1 MEPNV
6 NGTYTLPLDTA
17 ESSLEI
23 LGGKGRSLARLAA
36 AGLAVPGGFHVSA
49 SAYRRFVDE
58 NHLQARILDLAK
70 PEITGRTLSFDS
82 ASADIQALFEEA
94 QPPDVIVS
102 EIRQAY
108 AALGGDDPALAV
120 RSSANA
126 EDLPDMSFA
135 GQQDTYLN
143 VRGEEALIAAVRD
156 CWSSLWSPRAISYRH
171 QMGIDQDAVAMA
183 VVVQLMVPSDVS
195 GILFTAN
202 PATGERS
209 EMIVNASFGLGEAV
223 VGGQVTPDTYVVDRE
238 SLTLEKTMIGTKEQ
252 MIICDGDQGTRL
264 EKTTERKR
272 TQSSL
277 SDESLKKLV
286 SRALE
291 IEELFD
297 GVPQDIEWAIS
308 DGKLWLL
315 QSRPITNLPPQPIT
329 VSWEPEPPIQIL
341 ARRQIVENIPD
352 PCTPLFEEL
361 YLTEG
366 LETVA
371 KGRKR
376 PSLMVGGGALFVTLN
391 GFAYQRFDFPVVVG
405 EQKGEKPK
413 SMSEAEMDAAE
424 LKADREAQ
432 IREQMK
438 GDPTAKARQRNA
450 ELEHHDLELFLAEL
464 PPADRRAFEEW
475 AKAANIEDVAHAV
488 TMPESEDFSF
498 IAGTKVQDN
507 ENQIKEWYEKAMPVL
522 VATTD
527 EWRRVDPETASGEQL
542 MNGICELAIA
552 GGMYW
557 ASNSSHTF
565 GVAKVT
571 DNQLQVFLRETL
583 PEHRFTSGHF
593 LSGFRSKTTEAN
605 ERLHRIA
612 KQIRE
617 NDVLNVLVATTPAK
631 RLMAALEQHPDG
643 APAVEAIKGYLEI
656 YGHLGYSLDFAEPL
670 PLEDPSG
677 LMAALKTMVTSKDYD
692 PENQEIETKRRRE
705 SALEEIEGLLEGLS
719 YWQFRYRLWFTRRF
733 YFIREEVM
741 FYLYIG
747 WPVLRPLALELGRR
761 LTDVGTIAA
770 PDDVFYLVTDELS
783 RAIKARKAGKAL
795 PEYARLVG
803 ERRELREARKRLH
816 PPGTIPSEAS
826 EHPGVKFKETQAF
839 NDPNSPTL
847 VGVPVSPGT
856 VTGPASLINSPDEFD
871 RMEPGSILV
880 CPMTNPAWT
889 PLFAYATG
897 LVTDMGG
904 ILGHGSIVAREYGI
918 PAVVG
923 TGNITQRV
931 EHGQEI
937 RVDGDAGIV
946 TILSDS

>member
-1 MEPNV
+1 M
-6 NGTYTLPLDTA
+6 NGRYTLPLDTA
-17 ESSLEI
+17 ESSLEL
-23 LGGKGRSLARLAA
+23 LGGKGRSLARMAA
-36 AGLAVPGGFHVSA
+36 AELAVPGGFHVTA
-49 SAYRRFVDE
+49 SAYRRYADE
-58 NHLQARILDLAK
+58 NNLQTPILDLAK
-70 PEITGRTLSFDS
+70 PEITGRTLSFES
-82 ASADIQALFEEA
+82 ASAGIQALFEKAE
-94 QPPDVIVS
+94 PPYDIVS
-102 EIRQAY
+102 EIRNAY
-108 AALGGDDPALAV
+108 TALGGKGPVVAV

-143 VRGEEALIAAVRD
+143 VRGDEALIGAVRK
-156 CWSSLWSPRAISYRH
+156 CWSSLWTPRAISYRH
-171 QMGIDQDAVAMA
+171 QMGIDQNAVAMA

-209 EMIVNASFGLGEAV
+209 EMVVNASFGLGEAV
-223 VGGQVTPDTYVVDRE
+223 VGGQVTPDTYLVDRD
-238 SLTLEKTMIGTKEQ
+238 SLTPTKTMIGTKEQ
-252 MIICDGDQGTRL
+252 KIVCDGDQGTRL
-264 EKTTERKR
+264 ENIAKSER

-277 SDESLKKLV
+277 SEEALEELA
-286 SRALE
+286 SRALD
-291 IEELFD
+291 IEQLFD
-297 GVPQDIEWAIS
+297 GVPQDIEWAFS

-371 KGRKR
+371 KGKKR

-405 EQKGEKPK
+405 EQKDEKPK
-413 SMSEAEMDAAE
+413 AMSEEEMDAAE
-424 LKADREAQ
+424 LKMEREARITQ
-432 IREQMK
+432 QLKDEASAEARDKIATMEQ
-438 GDPTAKARQRNA
+438 
-450 ELEHHDLELFLAEL
+450 HDLDLFLSEL
-464 PPADRRAFEEW
+464 SAADRRAFEEW
-475 AKAANIEDVAHAV
+475 VEAADIENVARAV
-488 TMPESEDFSF
+488 TMPESNDLSF
-498 IAGTKVQDN
+498 TAGTKIQDN
-507 ENQIKEWYEKAMPVL
+507 ETQIEEWYEKAMPDL

-527 EWRRVDPETASGEQL
+527 AWRQVDPEKASDEQL
-542 MNGICELAIA
+542 MQGICELAIA

-557 ASNSSHTF
+557 ASNASHTF

-583 PEHRFTSGHF
+583 PEHQFTSGHL

-605 ERLHRIA
+605 EHLHSIA
-612 KQIRE
+612 VQIRE
-617 NDVLNVLVATTPAK
+617 NDALFELVVTTPSK
-631 RLMAALEQHPDG
+631 HLMAALEHYPEG
-643 APAVEAIKGYLEI
+643 APAVEAIKGYLES
-656 YGHLGYSLDFAEPL
+656 YGHLAYSLDFAEPL
-670 PLEDPSG
+670 PLEEPSA
-677 LMAALKTMVTSKDYD
+677 LLAALKTLVASDDEDRKK
-692 PENQEIETKRRRE
+692 QEIETKRRRE
-705 SALEEIEGLLEGLS
+705 NALQEIEGLLDGLS
-719 YWQFRYRLWFTRRF
+719 AWQFSYRHWFTRRF

-741 FYLYIG
+741 FYLYIA
-747 WPVLRPLALELGRR
+747 WPVLRPLALELGQR

-770 PDDVFYLVTDELS
+770 PDDVFYLVTDELNQ
-783 RAIKARKAGKAL
+783 AIEARKADTERV
-795 PEYARLVG
+795 EYAQLTA

-816 PPGTIPSEAS
+816 PPGTIPSDANK
-826 EHPGVKFKETQAF
+826 HPGVKFKETQVY
-839 NDPNSPTL
+839 NDPNSPAL
-847 VGVPVSPGT
+847 VGVAVSPGT
-856 VTGPASLINSPDEFD
+856 VTGSASLINSPDEFD

-889 PLFAYATG
+889 PLFAHATG

-904 ILGHGSIVAREYGI
+904 ILGHGSIIAREYGI

-923 TGNITQRV
+923 TGNITRRV

-946 TILSDS
+946 TLLPDS

>member
-1 MEPNV
+1 M
-6 NGTYTLPLDTA
+6 NGKYILPLDTA
-17 ESSLEI
+17 ESSLEL

-36 AGLAVPGGFHVSA
+36 ARLAVPGGFHVAA
-49 SAYRRFVDE
+49 SAYRRYVDE
-58 NHLQARILDLAK
+58 NDLQAPILDLAK
-70 PEITGRTLSFDS
+70 PEITGRTLSFDV
-82 ASADIQALFEEA
+82 ASAGIQALFEEA
-94 QPPDVIVS
+94 APPAEIVS
-102 EIRQAY
+102 EIREAY
-108 AALGGDDPALAV
+108 AVLGEDVPAVAV

-143 VRGEEALIAAVRD
+143 VRGEEALIAAVRN
-156 CWSSLWSPRAISYRH
+156 CWSSLWTPRAISYRH

-183 VVVQLMVPSDVS
+183 VVVQHMVPSDVS
-195 GILFTAN
+195 GILFTVN

-238 SLTLEKTMIGTKEQ
+238 SLTSKETTIGTKEQ
-252 MIICDGDQGTRL
+252 KIVYDGDQGTRL
-264 EKTTERKR
+264 EDIAEVERA
-272 TQSSL
+272 QSSL
-277 SDESLKKLV
+277 SEEALEELA
-286 SRALE
+286 SRALD
-291 IEELFD
+291 IEQLFD

-366 LETVA
+366 LETIA
-371 KGRKR
+371 KRKKR

-391 GFAYQRFDFPVVVG
+391 GYAYQRFDFPVVVG
-405 EQKGEKPK
+405 EQKKEKPK
-413 SMSEAEMDAAE
+413 AMSEAEMDAAE
-424 LKADREAQ
+424 LKMEREA
-432 IREQMK
+432 REK
-438 GDPTAKARQRNA
+438 EKEDATAAAREKNA
-450 ELEHHDLELFLAEL
+450 EMEKLDLDLFLSEL

-475 AKAANIEDVAHAV
+475 AEAADIEDVAHAV
-488 TMPESEDFSF
+488 TMPKSDDLSF
-498 IAGTKVQDN
+498 TAGTKVLAN
-507 ENQIKEWYEKAMPVL
+507 ENQIKEWSEKTMPDL
-522 VATTD
+522 VATTE
-527 EWRRVDPETASGEQL
+527 EWRQVDPATAPDEEL
-542 MNGICELAIA
+542 MQGIRELAIA

-557 ASNSSHTF
+557 ASNASHTF

-583 PEHRFTSGHF
+583 PEHQFTSGHF

-605 ERLHRIA
+605 EHLHRIA

-617 NDVLNVLVATTPAK
+617 NDALYELIVTTPAK
-631 RLMAALEQHPDG
+631 HLMAALEQHPEG
-643 APAVEAIKGYLEI
+643 APAVEAIEGYLQI
-656 YGHLGYSLDFAEPL
+656 YGHWGYSLDFAEPL
-670 PLEDPSG
+670 PMEDPSG
-677 LMAALKTMVTSKDYD
+677 LLAALKTRVASEDYG
-692 PENQEIETKRRRE
+692 PEKQEIETKQRRE
-705 SALEEIEGLLEGLS
+705 RALQEIEGLLEGLS
-719 YWQFRYRLWFTRRF
+719 YWQFRYRHWFTRRF

-741 FYLYIG
+741 FYLYIA
-747 WPVLRPLALELGRR
+747 WPVLRPLALELGQR
-761 LTDVGTIAA
+761 LTDMGTIAA
-770 PDDVFYLVTDELS
+770 PDDVFYLVTDELNQ
-783 RAIKARKAGKAL
+783 AIEARKHAKAL
-795 PEYARLVG
+795 TDYAQLAA

-816 PPGTIPSEAS
+816 PPGTIPFEAS
-826 EHPGVKFKETQAF
+826 QHPGVKFKETQVY
-839 NDPNSPTL
+839 NDPNSDTL

-856 VTGPASLINSPDEFD
+856 VTSPASLINSPDEFD

-931 EHGQEI
+931 DHGQEI
-937 RVDGDAGIV
+937 CVDGDAGIV
-946 TILSDS
+946 TILSES

>member
-1 MEPNV
+1 MR
-6 NGTYTLPLDTA
+6 YTLQLDTV
-17 ESSLEI
+17 ESSLEV

-36 AGLAVPGGFHVSA
+36 AGLAVPGGFHVTA
-49 SAYRRFVDE
+49 DAYRRYVDA
-58 NHLQARILDLAK
+58 NNLHARILDLVK
-70 PEITGRTLSFDS
+70 PEITGRTLSFDT
-82 ASADIQALFEEA
+82 ASADIQALFDEA
-94 QPPDVIVS
+94 EPPAKIVK
-102 EIRQAY
+102 EICEAY
-108 AALGGDDPALAV
+108 AVLGSDDPAVAV

-143 VRGEEALIAAVRD
+143 VCGEEALIAAVRN
-156 CWSSLWSPRAISYRH
+156 CWSSLWTPRAISYRH
-171 QMGIDQDAVAMA
+171 QMGIEQDAVAMA

-195 GILFTAN
+195 GVLFTVN
-202 PATGERS
+202 PATGKRS

-238 SLTLEKTMIGTKEQ
+238 SRVAKETTIGAKEQ
-252 MIICDGDQGTRL
+252 KIVSDGDQGTRL
-264 EKTTERKR
+264 EDIAEGERSL
-272 TQSSL
+272 SSL
-277 SDESLKKLV
+277 SDESLNELV
-286 SRALE
+286 ARALD
-291 IEELFD
+291 IEQLFD

-366 LETVA
+366 LETIA
-371 KGRKR
+371 KGKKR

-391 GFAYQRFDFPVVVG
+391 GYAYQRFDFPVVVG
-405 EQKGEKPK
+405 EQKPK
-413 SMSEAEMDAAE
+413 AMSEEEMDAAE
-424 LKADREAQ
+424 LKLEREARL
-432 IREQMK
+432 REQLK
-438 GDPTAKARQRNA
+438 DDATAEAREKNA
-450 ELEHHDLELFLAEL
+450 KMEQHDLDLFLAEL
-464 PPADRRAFEEW
+464 PPADRKAFEEW
-475 AKAANIEDVAHAV
+475 VEAADIEDVGHAV
-488 TMPESEDFSF
+488 TMPTSDDLSF
-498 IAGTKVQDN
+498 TAGTKIQDN
-507 ENQIKEWYEKAMPVL
+507 ENQIKEWYEKAMPDL

-527 EWRRVDPETASGEQL
+527 AWRQVDPATASDKEL
-542 MNGICELAIA
+542 MQGICELAIA

-583 PEHRFTSGHF
+583 PEHHYTSGH
-593 LSGFRSKTTEAN
+593 LMSGFRSKTTEAN
-605 ERLHRIA
+605 EHLHRIA
-612 KQIRE
+612 EQIRE
-617 NDVLNVLVATTPAK
+617 NDALYDLVATTPAK
-631 RLMAALEQHPDG
+631 RLMAALERQPEG
-643 APAVEAIKGYLEI
+643 APAVEAIEAYLET

-670 PLEDPSG
+670 PIEDPSG
-677 LMAALKTMVTSKDYD
+677 LLAALKPLVVGQDD
-692 PENQEIETKRRRE
+692 GPGNRENETKQRRERRRE
-705 SALEEIEGLLEGLS
+705 SALQEIEDLLEGLS
-719 YWQFRYRLWFTRRF
+719 YWQFRYRHWFTRRF

-741 FYLYIG
+741 FYLYIA
-747 WPVLRPLALELGRR
+747 WPVLRPLAIELGQR
-761 LTDVGTIAA
+761 LTDMGTIAA
-770 PDDVFYLVTDELS
+770 SDDVFYLVTDELNQ
-783 RAIKARKAGKAL
+783 AIEAREAGKAL
-795 PEYARLVG
+795 PELRQLTA

-826 EHPGVKFKETQAF
+826 EHPGVKFKETQIY
-839 NDPNSPTL
+839 NDPNSDTL
-847 VGVPVSPGT
+847 AGVPVSPGT

-889 PLFAYATG
+889 PLFAHATG

-931 EHGQEI
+931 DHGQEI

-946 TILSDS
+946 TILPDS

>member
-1 MEPNV
+1 MR
-6 NGTYTLPLDTA
+6 YTLPLDTA
-17 ESSLEI
+17 ESSLEV
-23 LGGKGRSLARLAA
+23 LGGKGRSLARMAA
-36 AGLAVPGGFHVSA
+36 AGLAVPGGFHVTA
-49 SAYRRFVDE
+49 DAYRRFVDE
-58 NHLQARILDLAK
+58 NNLQSRILDLAK

-82 ASADIQALFEEA
+82 ASAGIQALFEEA
-94 QPPDVIVS
+94 KPSGDIVS
-102 EIRQAY
+102 QVCAGY
-108 AALGGDDPALAV
+108 AALGGDDPAVAV

-143 VRGEEALIAAVRD
+143 IRGEEALITAVRK
-156 CWSSLWSPRAISYRH
+156 CWSSLWTPRAISYRH

-238 SLTLEKTMIGTKEQ
+238 ILAAKETTIGTKEQ
-252 MIICDGDQGTRL
+252 KIVCDGGQGTR
-264 EKTTERKR
+264 TEDIAKSKR
-272 TQSSL
+272 TLSSL
-277 SDESLKKLV
+277 SDEELRGLA

-291 IEELFD
+291 IEQLFD
-297 GVPQDIEWAIS
+297 GVPQDIEWAFS

-315 QSRPITNLPPQPIT
+315 QSRPITNLPPQPIE

-352 PCTPLFEEL
+352 PCSPLFEEL

-366 LETVA
+366 LETIAVG
-371 KGRKR
+371 KKR

-391 GFAYQRFDFPVVVG
+391 GYAYQRFDFPVVVG
-405 EQKGEKPK
+405 EKTDEKPK
-413 SMSEAEMDAAE
+413 AMSEEEMDAAE
-424 LKADREAQ
+424 LKAEREAR
-432 IREQMK
+432 IREQMQK
-438 GDPTAKARQRNA
+438 ESTAEARKKTT
-450 ELEHHDLELFLAEL
+450 EMEKHDLDLFLAEL
-464 PPADRRAFEEW
+464 PPADKRAFEEW
-475 AKAANIEDVAHAV
+475 AKSAGIEDVAHAV
-488 TMPESEDFSF
+488 TIPESDDLSF
-498 IAGTKVQDN
+498 TAGTKVRDN
-507 ENQIKEWYEKAMPVL
+507 ENQINEWSEKAMPDL

-527 EWRRVDPETASGEQL
+527 EWRQVDPATATDEEL
-542 MNGICELAIA
+542 LKGIRELAVA
-552 GGMYW
+552 SGMYW

-583 PEHRFTSGHF
+583 PEHQFTSGHI
-593 LSGFRSKTTEAN
+593 LSGFRSKTTEAS
-605 ERLHRIA
+605 ERLHGIA
-612 KQIRE
+612 VQVRE
-617 NDVLNVLVATTPAK
+617 NGALYELVATTPAK
-631 RLMAALEQHPDG
+631 RLMIALERHPEG
-643 APAVEAIKGYLEI
+643 APAVEAIEEYLES
-656 YGHLGYSLDFAEPL
+656 YGHLAYSLDFAEPL

-677 LMAALKTMVTSKDYD
+677 LMAALKTLVTSADDVRKK
-692 PENQEIETKRRRE
+692 QETETKRRRE
-705 SALEEIEGLLEGLS
+705 RALEEIEGLLDGLP
-719 YWQFRYRLWFTRRF
+719 YWQFRYRHWFTRRF

-741 FYLYIG
+741 FYLYIA
-747 WPVLRPLALELGRR
+747 WPVLRPLAFELGRR
-761 LTDVGTIAA
+761 LRETGTIAA
-770 PDDVFYLVTDELS
+770 PDDVFYLVTDELD
-783 RAIKARKAGKAL
+783 RAIEARNGGKAL
-795 PEYARLVG
+795 PELAQLAA

-816 PPGTIPSEAS
+816 PPGTIPSDANK
-826 EHPGVKFKETQAF
+826 HPGVKFKETQAY

-856 VTGPASLINSPDEFD
+856 VTGPASLINSPDEFE

-889 PLFAYATG
+889 PLFAHATG

-946 TILSDS
+946 TLDPES

>member
-1 MEPNV
+1 MR
-6 NGTYTLPLDTA
+6 YTLQLDTV
-17 ESSLEI
+17 ESSLEV

-36 AGLAVPGGFHVSA
+36 AGLAVPGGFHVTA
-49 SAYRRFVDE
+49 DAYRRYVDA
-58 NHLQARILDLAK
+58 NNLHARILDLVK
-70 PEITGRTLSFDS
+70 PEITGRTLSFDT
-82 ASADIQALFEEA
+82 ASADIQALFDEA
-94 QPPDVIVS
+94 EPPAKIVK
-102 EIRQAY
+102 EICEAY
-108 AALGGDDPALAV
+108 AVLGSDDPAVAV

-143 VRGEEALIAAVRD
+143 VCGEEALIAAVRN
-156 CWSSLWSPRAISYRH
+156 CWSSLWTPRAISYRH
-171 QMGIDQDAVAMA
+171 QMGIEQDAVAMA

-195 GILFTAN
+195 GVLFTVN
-202 PATGERS
+202 PATGKRS

-238 SLTLEKTMIGTKEQ
+238 SRVAKETTIGAKEQ
-252 MIICDGDQGTRL
+252 KIVSDGDQGTRL
-264 EKTTERKR
+264 EDIAEGERSL
-272 TQSSL
+272 SSL
-277 SDESLKKLV
+277 SDESL
-286 SRALE
+286 
-291 IEELFD
+291 IEQLFD

-366 LETVA
+366 LETIA
-371 KGRKR
+371 KGKKR

-391 GFAYQRFDFPVVVG
+391 GYAYQRFDFPVVVG
-405 EQKGEKPK
+405 EQKPK
-413 SMSEAEMDAAE
+413 AMSEEEMDAAE
-424 LKADREAQ
+424 LKLEREARL
-432 IREQMK
+432 REQLK
-438 GDPTAKARQRNA
+438 DDATAEAREKNA
-450 ELEHHDLELFLAEL
+450 KMEQHDLDLFLAEL
-464 PPADRRAFEEW
+464 PPADRKAFEEW
-475 AKAANIEDVAHAV
+475 VEAADIEDVGHAV
-488 TMPESEDFSF
+488 TMPTSDDLSF
-498 IAGTKVQDN
+498 TAGTKIQDN
-507 ENQIKEWYEKAMPVL
+507 ENQIKEWYEKAMPDL

-527 EWRRVDPETASGEQL
+527 AWRQVDPATASDKEL
-542 MNGICELAIA
+542 MQGICELAIA

-583 PEHRFTSGHF
+583 PEHHYTSGH
-593 LSGFRSKTTEAN
+593 LMSGFRSKTTEAN
-605 ERLHRIA
+605 EHLHRIA
-612 KQIRE
+612 EQIRE
-617 NDVLNVLVATTPAK
+617 NDALYDLVATTPAK
-631 RLMAALEQHPDG
+631 RLMAALERQPEG
-643 APAVEAIKGYLEI
+643 APAVEAIEAYLET

-670 PLEDPSG
+670 PIEDPSG
-677 LMAALKTMVTSKDYD
+677 LLAALKPLVVGQDD
-692 PENQEIETKRRRE
+692 GRRE
-705 SALEEIEGLLEGLS
+705 SALQEIEDLLEGLS
-719 YWQFRYRLWFTRRF
+719 YWQFRYRHWFTRRF

-741 FYLYIG
+741 FYLYIA
-747 WPVLRPLALELGRR
+747 WPVLRPLAIELGQR
-761 LTDVGTIAA
+761 LTDMGTIAA
-770 PDDVFYLVTDELS
+770 PDDVFYLVTDELNL
-783 RAIKARKAGKAL
+783 AIEAREAGKPL
-795 PEYARLVG
+795 PEFVQLTA

-826 EHPGVKFKETQAF
+826 EHPGVKFKETQIY
-839 NDPNSPTL
+839 NDPNSDTL
-847 VGVPVSPGT
+847 AGVPVSPGT

-889 PLFAYATG
+889 PLFAHATG

-931 EHGQEI
+931 DHGQEI

-946 TILSDS
+946 TILPDS

>member
-1 MEPNV
+1 M
-6 NGTYTLPLDTA
+6 NGTFTLPLDTA
-17 ESSLEI
+17 ESSLEL
-23 LGGKGRSLARLAA
+23 LGGKGRSLARLAE
-36 AGLAVPGGFHVSA
+36 AGLAVPGGFHVTA
-49 SAYRRFVDE
+49 SAYRRFVEE
-58 NHLQARILDLAK
+58 NDLQAPILDLAK

-82 ASADIQALFEEA
+82 ASAAIQALFEEA
-94 QPPDVIVS
+94 EPPAAIVS

-108 AALGGDDPALAV
+108 AALGSDGPAVAV

-143 VRGEEALIAAVRD
+143 VHGEEALVAAVRD

-195 GILFTAN
+195 GILFTVN

-223 VGGQVTPDTYVVDRE
+223 VGGQVTPDTYVVVRK
-238 SLTLEKTMIGTKEQ
+238 SLTAKKTMIGTKEQ
-252 MIICDGDQGTRL
+252 MIVCDGAQGTRL
-264 EKTTERKR
+264 EKTTESER

-286 SRALE
+286 SRALD

-308 DGKLWLL
+308 DGELWVL

-371 KGRKR
+371 KGKKR

-405 EQKGEKPK
+405 VQKEGKPK

-450 ELEHHDLELFLAEL
+450 ELEQHDLDLFLAEL

-527 EWRRVDPETASGEQL
+527 EWRRVDPETASDEQL

-605 ERLHRIA
+605 EHLHRIA

-617 NDVLNVLVATTPAK
+617 NDVLNVLVATIPAK

-677 LMAALKTMVTSKDYD
+677 LMAALKTLVAGEDHYRQK
-692 PENQEIETKRRRE
+692 QEIETKRRRE
-705 SALEEIEGLLEGLS
+705 SALEEIEGLLDGLS

-761 LTDVGTIAA
+761 LTDVGTFAT

-783 RAIKARKAGKAL
+783 RAVEARKAGKAL
-795 PEYARLVG
+795 PEYARLAG
-803 ERRELREARKRLH
+803 ERCELREARKRLH
-816 PPGTIPSEAS
+816 PPGTIPFEAS

-889 PLFAYATG
+889 PLFAHATG

>member
-1 MEPNV
+1 M
-6 NGTYTLPLDTA
+6 NGKYILALDTA
-17 ESSLEI
+17 ESSLEL
-23 LGGKGRSLARLAA
+23 LGGKGRSLARLAT
-36 AGLAVPGGFHVSA
+36 AGLAVPRGFIVTA
-49 SAYRRFVDE
+49 AAYRRYVDE
-58 NHLQARILDLAK
+58 NKLQAPILDLAK

-82 ASADIQALFEEA
+82 ASAGIKAFFEEA
-94 QPPDVIVS
+94 EPPAAVVS
-102 EIRQAY
+102 EIREAY
-108 AALGGDDPALAV
+108 AALGGDGLAFAV

-143 VRGEEALIAAVRD
+143 VRGEEALIAAVRN
-156 CWSSLWSPRAISYRH
+156 CWSSLWTARAISYRH
-171 QMGIDQDAVAMA
+171 QMGIDHDAVAMA

-202 PATGERS
+202 PTTGERS

-238 SLTLEKTMIGTKEQ
+238 SRTPTETMIGAKERK
-252 MIICDGDQGTRL
+252 IVSDPDQGTRL
-264 EKTTERKR
+264 EDIAENERS
-272 TQSSL
+272 TSSL
-277 SDESLKKLV
+277 SEEALRELA
-286 SRALE
+286 SRALD
-291 IEELFD
+291 IEKLFD

-315 QSRPITNLPPQPIT
+315 QSRPITNLPPQPIA

-366 LETVA
+366 LETIA
-371 KGRKR
+371 KGKKR

-405 EQKGEKPK
+405 EQMPEKPK
-413 SMSEAEMDAAE
+413 AMSEAEMDAAE
-424 LKADREAQ
+424 LKIQREARKKEQ
-432 IREQMK
+432 LKEDATAEAREKNTEMEK
-438 GDPTAKARQRNA
+438 
-450 ELEHHDLELFLAEL
+450 HDLDLFLAEL
-464 PPADRRAFEEW
+464 SPDDRKAFEEW
-475 AKAANIEDVAHAV
+475 AEAANIEDVAHAV
-488 TMPESEDFSF
+488 TMPKSDDLSF
-498 IAGTKVQDN
+498 TAGTKIQDN
-507 ENQIKEWYEKAMPVL
+507 ENLIKEWYSKTMPDL
-522 VATTD
+522 VATSD
-527 EWRRVDPETASGEQL
+527 EWLRVDPATASDEEL
-542 MNGICELAIA
+542 MRGICELAIA

-557 ASNSSHTF
+557 ASNSSHSF

-583 PEHRFTSGHF
+583 PEHRFTSGH
-593 LSGFRSKTTEAN
+593 LMSGFRSKTTEAN
-605 ERLHRIA
+605 EHLHRIA

-617 NDVLNVLVATTPAK
+617 DDALYELVATTPAK
-631 RLMAALEQHPDG
+631 HLMAALEQHPEG
-643 APAVEAIKGYLEI
+643 APAVEALEGYLEI
-656 YGHLGYSLDFAEPL
+656 FGHLGYTLDFAEP
-670 PLEDPSG
+670 PPIEDPSG
-677 LMAALKTMVTSKDYD
+677 LLAALKTLVAREDYD
-692 PENQEIETKRRRE
+692 PKNQEIETKQRRS
-705 SALEEIEGLLEGLS
+705 SALNEIEGLLEGLS
-719 YWQFRYRLWFTRRF
+719 YWQFRYRHWFTRRF

-741 FYLYIG
+741 FYLYIA
-747 WPVLRPLALELGRR
+747 WPVLRPLALELGQR
-761 LTDVGTIAA
+761 LTDVGTIAT
-770 PDDVFYLVTDELS
+770 PDDVFYLVTDELN
-783 RAIKARKAGKAL
+783 RAIEARKADKAL
-795 PEYARLVG
+795 TEHAQLAA

-816 PPGTIPSEAS
+816 PPGTIPSDANK
-826 EHPGVKFKETQAF
+826 HPGVKFKETQIY
-839 NDPNSPTL
+839 NDPNSDTL

-856 VTGPASLINSPDEFD
+856 VTSPASLINSPDEFD

-889 PLFAYATG
+889 PLFAHATG

-931 EHGQEI
+931 DHGQEI

-946 TILSDS
+946 TILPES